1 MEDWKK
7 SFRFTSAVSRHT
19 DYHLIQPDLVELEL
33 VPRTRNLVHSR
44 KSFVETFAI
53 LRGYLGF
60 CLFQRGVRD
69 GPCNFP
75 NLEKPFPPSILITL
89 PRKEGRI
96 SHFPHN
102 RREVVLRSIE
112 TRDSSS
118 SRFDQKCDPIPGTG
132 NREQFWILDSFE
144 RVICSS
150 RFSPSSPRAI
160 WKIDNK
166 HARVSRLAERSYL
179 AYRMRKLFE
188 EETCRI

>member
-75 NLEKPFPPSILITL
+75 NLDPFLRVFWSPLRERKVESHTFHTIVAKLSFDRSKLGTRAVVGLIKNAILSL
-89 PRKEGRI
+89 GQE
-96 SHFPHN
+96 
-102 RREVVLRSIE
+102 
-112 TRDSSS
+112 
-118 SRFDQKCDPIPGTG
+118 TG
-132 NREQFWILDSFE
+132 NSFE
-144 RVICSS
+144 NWI
-150 RFSPSSPRAI
+150 PLNA
-160 WKIDNK
+160 
-166 HARVSRLAERSYL
+166 
-179 AYRMRKLFE
+179 
-188 EETCRI
+188 